1 MHEIW
6 RRVRKPFRYP
16 SCQRCQ
22 WEVYDA
28 HQAGCLKCGRQHIC
42 RNNSVDSTCRLIQC
56 DDRTRVCDITGFVL
70 PEVRHAPGE
79 FCDTVAFPETPTLS
93 AQEEL
98 ESAVRCAVSLLLL
111 GDRARRCRE
120 RENAKQ
126 YTRLSQNMQKHLRVF
141 KLAHPGEAPS
151 ICRVLAAAIGQERY
165 WRFME
170 EASDDLVKHC
180 AHNISRCLLLLRGH
194 GVRVTGGPRL
204 QDMVCGMLY
213 MLKHGLVF
221 RDQVLLSSIPE
232 IDKCLP
238 HENKIESYF
247 GISSKVICMTE
258 NEVKL
263 VFRENYQA

>member
-79 FCDTVAFPETPTLS
+79 FCDTVAFPKTPTLS

-98 ESAVRCAVSLLLL
+98 ESTVRCAVSLLLL